1 MEAPWEKNGQTY
13 YREADGSLWLAE
25 SFLNT
30 ETQEVISTASFVEPA
45 PEPAPE
51 PVPEPEPAPWTPPE
65 PEPEPA
71 PEPAAE
77 AAAQN

>member
-65 PEPEPA
+65 PAPEPA
-71 PEPAAE
+71 PEPSPE
-77 AAAQN
+77 

>member
-13 YREADGSLWLAE
+13 YREADGSLWIAE

-45 PEPAPE
+45 PEP
-51 PVPEPEPAPWTPPE
+51 VPEPEPAPWTPPE
-65 PEPEPA
+65 PAPEPA
-71 PEPAAE
+71 PEPSPE
-77 AAAQN
+77 

>member
-30 ETQEVISTASFVEPA
+30 ETQEVISTDSFV
-45 PEPAPE
+45 EPAPE

-65 PEPEPA
+65 PAPEPA
-71 PEPAAE
+71 PEPSPE
-77 AAAQN
+77 

>member
-51 PVPEPEPAPWTPPE
+51 PEPAPWTPPE
-65 PEPEPA
+65 PA
-71 PEPAAE
+71 PEPAGE

>member
-51 PVPEPEPAPWTPPE
+51 PVPEPWTP
-65 PEPEPA
+65 PEPA
-71 PEPAAE
+71 PEPAGE

>member
-45 PEPAPE
+45 PEP
-51 PVPEPEPAPWTPPE
+51 EPAPWTPPE
-65 PEPEPA
+65 PAPEPA
-71 PEPAAE
+71 PEPSPE
-77 AAAQN
+77 

>member
-51 PVPEPEPAPWTPPE
+51 PEPAPWTP
-65 PEPEPA
+65 PEPA

-77 AAAQN
+77 AAEQN

>member
-30 ETQEVISTASFVEPA
+30 ETQEVISTASFVEP
-45 PEPAPE
+45 
-51 PVPEPEPAPWTPPE
+51 VPEPEPAPWTPPE
-65 PEPEPA
+65 PAPEPA
-71 PEPAAE
+71 PEPSPE
-77 AAAQN
+77 

>member
-45 PEPAPE
+45 PEP
-51 PVPEPEPAPWTPPE
+51 EPEPAPAPWTP
-65 PEPEPA
+65 PEPA

>member
-1 MEAPWEKNGQTY
+1 MEAPWETNGQTY

-45 PEPAPE
+45 PEP
-51 PVPEPEPAPWTPPE
+51 EPAPWTPPE
-65 PEPEPA
+65 PAPEPA
-71 PEPAAE
+71 PEPSPE
-77 AAAQN
+77 

>member
-13 YREADGSLWLAE
+13 YREADGSLWIAE

-45 PEPAPE
+45 PEPVPE
-51 PVPEPEPAPWTPPE
+51 PVPEPWTP
-65 PEPEPA
+65 PEPA
-71 PEPAAE
+71 PEPAGE

>member
-1 MEAPWEKNGQTY
+1 MELKNGSTLGKNGLTY

-30 ETQEVISTASFVEPA
+30 ETQEVISTVSFV
-45 PEPAPE
+45 E

-65 PEPEPA
+65 PA
-71 PEPAAE
+71 PEPSPE
-77 AAAQN
+77 

>member
-1 MEAPWEKNGQTY
+1 MEAPWEKNGQAY

-45 PEPAPE
+45 PEP
-51 PVPEPEPAPWTPPE
+51 VPEPEPAPWTPPE
-65 PEPEPA
+65 PA
-71 PEPAAE
+71 C
-77 AAAQN
+77 

>member
-1 MEAPWEKNGQTY
+1 MEAPWEKNGQAY

-45 PEPAPE
+45 PEP
-51 PVPEPEPAPWTPPE
+51 VPEPEPAPWTPPE
-65 PEPEPA
+65 PAPEPA
-71 PEPAAE
+71 PEPSPE
-77 AAAQN
+77 

>member
-45 PEPAPE
+45 PEPVPE
-51 PVPEPEPAPWTPPE
+51 PEPEPEPAPWTPPE
-65 PEPEPA
+65 PA
-71 PEPAAE
+71 PEPADE

>member
-30 ETQEVISTASFVEPA
+30 EPQEVISTDSFV
-45 PEPAPE
+45 E

-65 PEPEPA
+65 PA
-71 PEPAAE
+71 PEPAAK

>member
-45 PEPAPE
+45 PEPVPE

-65 PEPEPA
+65 PAPEPA
-71 PEPAAE
+71 PEPSPE
-77 AAAQN
+77 

>member
-45 PEPAPE
+45 PEPAP
-51 PVPEPEPAPWTPPE
+51 APWTP
-65 PEPEPA
+65 PEPA

>member
-45 PEPAPE
+45 PEP
-51 PVPEPEPAPWTPPE
+51 VPEPEPAPWTPPE
-65 PEPEPA
+65 PAPEPA
-71 PEPAAE
+71 PEPSPE
-77 AAAQN
+77 

>member
-1 MEAPWEKNGQTY
+1 MEAPWEKNGQAY

-65 PEPEPA
+65 PAPEPA
-71 PEPAAE
+71 PEPSPE
-77 AAAQN
+77 

>member
-1 MEAPWEKNGQTY
+1 MEAPWEKNGQAY

-45 PEPAPE
+45 PEP
-51 PVPEPEPAPWTPPE
+51 VPEPEPAPWTP
-65 PEPEPA
+65 PEPA

>member
-45 PEPAPE
+45 RIRLNK
-51 PVPEPEPAPWTPPE
+51 
-65 PEPEPA
+65 
-71 PEPAAE
+71 
-77 AAAQN
+77 QGNRSGN

>member
-45 PEPAPE
+45 PEP
-51 PVPEPEPAPWTPPE
+51 EPAPWTPPE
-65 PEPEPA
+65 PA
-71 PEPAAE
+71 GE
-77 AAAQN
+77 AVQ

>member
-25 SFLNT
+25 SYLNT

-51 PVPEPEPAPWTPPE
+51 PVPEPWTP
-65 PEPEPA
+65 PEPA
-71 PEPAAE
+71 PEPAPE
-77 AAAQN
+77 PSPE

>member
-45 PEPAPE
+45 PEP
-51 PVPEPEPAPWTPPE
+51 VPEPEPAPWTPPE
-65 PEPEPA
+65 PA
-71 PEPAAE
+71 PEPSPE
-77 AAAQN
+77 

>member
-45 PEPAPE
+45 PEP
-51 PVPEPEPAPWTPPE
+51 VPAPWTPPE
-65 PEPEPA
+65 PAPEPA
-71 PEPAAE
+71 PEPSPE
-77 AAAQN
+77 

>member
-1 MEAPWEKNGQTY
+1 MEAPWEKNGQAY

-45 PEPAPE
+45 PEP
-51 PVPEPEPAPWTPPE
+51 EPAPWTPPE
-65 PEPEPA
+65 PAPEPEPA
-71 PEPAAE
+71 GE
-77 AAAQN
+77 AVQ

>member
-45 PEPAPE
+45 PEP
-51 PVPEPEPAPWTPPE
+51 VPEPEPAPWTP
-65 PEPEPA
+65 PEPA

>member
-45 PEPAPE
+45 PEP
-51 PVPEPEPAPWTPPE
+51 EPAPWTPPE
-65 PEPEPA
+65 PA
-71 PEPAAE
+71 PEPSPE
-77 AAAQN
+77 

>member
-51 PVPEPEPAPWTPPE
+51 PEPAPWTPPE
-65 PEPEPA
+65 PAPEPA
-71 PEPAAE
+71 PEPSPE
-77 AAAQN
+77 

>member
-1 MEAPWEKNGQTY
+1 MEAPWEKNGQAY

-45 PEPAPE
+45 PEPAP
-51 PVPEPEPAPWTPPE
+51 APWTPPE
-65 PEPEPA
+65 PAPEPA
-71 PEPAAE
+71 PEPSPE
-77 AAAQN
+77 

>member
-45 PEPAPE
+45 PEPAP
-51 PVPEPEPAPWTPPE
+51 APWTPPE
-65 PEPEPA
+65 PAPEPA
-71 PEPAAE
+71 PEPSPE
-77 AAAQN
+77 

>member
-45 PEPAPE
+45 PEP
-51 PVPEPEPAPWTPPE
+51 VPEPEPAPWTPPE
-65 PEPEPA
+65 PA
-71 PEPAAE
+71 PEPAGE